1 LKWLC
6 ELLVIERC
14 GEQFLVLDDHAEP
27 EGRPI
32 RKLFGILRGAC
43 YGIRIHDY
51 SSCWLD
57 L

>member
-14 GEQFLVLDDHAEP
+14 GEQFLVLDDQAEP